1 MNITTEQHTARLPVT
16 IVRLQGELDGT
27 NYLEVINQV
36 KQLAQNGAR
45 YLLVDMRNVPY
56 MSSAGLVALH
66 SAVLL
71 LRGEAPPDVDSGWST
86 LKSAANEGP
95 TDGSPHKAVKLL
107 NPQPRVARTLQM
119 SGMDAFYESYTDEAA
134 ALASF

>member
-1 MNITTEQHTARLPVT
+1 MNITTEQHTARIPVT

-27 NYLEVINQV
+27 NYLEVISQV
-36 KQLAQNGAR
+36 KQLAQSGTR
-45 YLLVDMRNVPY
+45 SLLVDMGNVPY

-66 SAVLL
+66 SAAVL
-71 LRGEAPPDVDSGWST
+71 LRGEEPPDVNAGWSA
-86 LKSAANEGP
+86 LKSVVSDRP
-95 TDGSPHKAVKLL
+95 TDGAAQQAVKLL

-119 SGMDAFYESYTDEAA
+119 SGMDVFYESYTDEAA

>member
-1 MNITTEQHTARLPVT
+1 MNITTEQHTARIPVT

-27 NYLEVINQV
+27 NYLEVISQV
-36 KQLAQNGAR
+36 KQLAQSGTR
-45 YLLVDMRNVPY
+45 SLLVDMGNVPY

-66 SAVLL
+66 SAAVL
-71 LRGEAPPDVDSGWST
+71 LRGEEPPDVNAGWSA
-86 LKSAANEGP
+86 LKSVASDRP
-95 TDGSPHKAVKLL
+95 TDGAVQQAVKLL

-119 SGMDAFYESYTDEAA
+119 SGMDVFYESYTDEAA